1 MTPRLEMGYAHSM
14 AGPSYRTAIVTGASR
29 GIGAAT
35 VRRLREMGLAVHAVA
50 RSAEPLQALARETG
64 CMPLALDIADRD
76 AVLTAL
82 TPLEADVLVNNASPL
97 VRSAPA
103 WEAASEDIDALVNV
117 NIRGVLNGLA
127 AVVPGMK
134 QRRRGHIV
142 NLGSMAGTWVF
153 PGMPVYAM
161 TKAAIHSLSHTLR
174 LDLHGSGVRVSEI
187 APGRVETGAHL
198 ALAEAPEEGRR
209 RFYEGF
215 ESLLA
220 EDIAEAIAFV
230 LAAPQR
236 MDVSF
241 MEIVPTD
248 QSYGGSQFHRRGA
261 ASADRRGAP

>member
-1 MTPRLEMGYAHSM
+1 MTPPQELGYGHSM
-14 AGPSYRTAIVTGASR
+14 TAAPYRTAVVTGASR

-35 VRRLREMGLAVHAVA
+35 VRLLCRLGFAVHGVA

-64 CMPLALDIADRD
+64 CTPVPLDIADRA
-76 AVLTAL
+76 AVIAAL
-82 TPLEADVLVNNASPL
+82 GQLEPDVLVNNASPP
-97 VRSAPA
+97 VRSAPP
-103 WEAASEDIDALVNV
+103 WEASPDDIDALVDV
-117 NIRGVLNGLA
+117 NIKGVLNGLA

-134 QRRRGHIV
+134 ARRRGHIV
-142 NLGSMAGTWVF
+142 NLSSMAGTWIF

-174 LDLHGSGVRVSEI
+174 LDLHGSGIRVSEI

-198 ALAEAPEEGRR
+198 ALLEDRDEGRR
-209 RFYEGF
+209 PFYEGY

-220 EDIAEAIAFV
+220 EDVAQAIAFV
-230 LAAPQR
+230 LSAPQR

-248 QSYGGSQFHRRGA
+248 QSYGGSQFHRRGM
-261 ASADRRGAP
+261 P

>member
-1 MTPRLEMGYAHSM
+1 MTPRQQLGYAHNMS
-14 AGPSYRTAIVTGASR
+14 AASYRTAIVTGASR

-35 VRRLREMGLAVHAVA
+35 VRLLCRQGLAVHAVA
-50 RSAEPLQALARETG
+50 RSVEPLQALARETG
-64 CMPLALDIADRD
+64 CTPVVLDIADRA
-76 AVLTAL
+76 AVVAAL
-82 TPLEADVLVNNASPL
+82 GPLEADVLVNNASPL
-97 VRSAPA
+97 VRSAPP
-103 WEAASEDIDALVNV
+103 WETAPEDIDALVDV

-134 QRRRGHIV
+134 ARGRGHIV
-142 NLGSMAGTWVF
+142 NLGSMAGTWIF

-174 LDLHGSGVRVSEI
+174 LDLHGSGIRVSEI

-198 ALAEAPEEGRR
+198 ALMQDREEGRR
-209 RFYEGF
+209 RFYEGY

-220 EDIAEAIAFV
+220 EDIANAIAFV
-230 LAAPQR
+230 LSAPQR

-261 ASADRRGAP
+261 P

>member
-1 MTPRLEMGYAHSM
+1 MTPRPELRYAHSM
-14 AGPSYRTAIVTGASR
+14 PAPSYRTAIVTGASR

-35 VRRLREMGLAVHAVA
+35 VRRLCRQGLAVHAVA
-50 RSAEPLQALARETG
+50 RSAEPLQALATETG
-64 CMPLALDIADRD
+64 CTPVALDIIDRA
-76 AVLTAL
+76 AVLSAL
-82 TPLEADVLVNNASPL
+82 SSIEADVLVNNASPL
-97 VRSAPA
+97 VRSGPA
-103 WEAASEDIDALVNV
+103 WETAPEDIDALVDV
-117 NIRGVLNGLA
+117 NFRGVLNGLA

-134 QRRRGHIV
+134 ARKRGHIV
-142 NLGSMAGTWVF
+142 NLGSMAGTWIF

-174 LDLHGSGVRVSEI
+174 LDLHGSGIRVSEI
-187 APGRVETGAHL
+187 SPGRVETGAHL
-198 ALAEAPEEGRR
+198 ALIEDREEGRR
-209 RFYEGF
+209 RFYEGY

-230 LAAPQR
+230 LSAPQR

-261 ASADRRGAP
+261 P

>member
-1 MTPRLEMGYAHSM
+1 MTPAEELGYAHSM
-14 AGPSYRTAIVTGASR
+14 SPSPYRTAVVTGASR

-35 VRRLREMGLAVHAVA
+35 VRLLRRRGLAVHAVA

-64 CMPLALDIADRD
+64 CTPLVLDIADRE
-76 AVLTAL
+76 AVLAAL
-82 TPLEADVLVNNASPL
+82 GTLEADVLVNNASPS
-97 VRSAPA
+97 VRSTPS
-103 WEAASEDIDALVNV
+103 WEASPEDIDALVDV
-117 NIRGVLNGLA
+117 NIRGVLNCLA

-134 QRRRGHIV
+134 ARGLGHIV
-142 NLGSMAGTWVF
+142 NLGSMAGTWIF

-161 TKAAIHSLSHTLR
+161 TKAAVHSLSHTLR
-174 LDLHGSGVRVSEI
+174 LDLHGSGIRVSCI

-198 ALAEAPEEGRR
+198 ALMEDREEGRR
-209 RFYEGF
+209 RFYEGY

-220 EDIAEAIAFV
+220 DDIAEAIAFV
-230 LAAPQR
+230 LSAPQR

-261 ASADRRGAP
+261 S

>member
-1 MTPRLEMGYAHSM
+1 MTPAEELGYAHSM
-14 AGPSYRTAIVTGASR
+14 SPPPYRTAVVTGASR

-35 VRRLREMGLAVHAVA
+35 VRLLRRRGLAVHAVA

-64 CMPLALDIADRD
+64 CTPLVLDIADRE
-76 AVLTAL
+76 AVLAAL
-82 TPLEADVLVNNASPL
+82 GKLEADVLVNNASPS
-97 VRSAPA
+97 VRSTPS
-103 WEAASEDIDALVNV
+103 WEASPEDIDALVDV
-117 NIRGVLNGLA
+117 NIRGVLNCLA

-134 QRRRGHIV
+134 ARGLGHIV
-142 NLGSMAGTWVF
+142 NLGSMAGTWIF

-161 TKAAIHSLSHTLR
+161 TKAAVHSLSHTLR
-174 LDLHGSGVRVSEI
+174 LDLHGSGIRVSCI

-198 ALAEAPEEGRR
+198 ALMEDREEGRR
-209 RFYEGF
+209 RFYEGY

-220 EDIAEAIAFV
+220 DDIAEAIAFV
-230 LAAPQR
+230 LSAPQR

-261 ASADRRGAP
+261 S